1 MENNQAALNQE
12 NAPVIKEKKSSPII
26 LIVLCIVLFLGLGA
40 LGYFFYDAKTAKDK
54 IAATAELLEKDN
66 IKLKA
71 QIDSL
76 LKVIEPIKIQND
88 SLNAQ
93 LETCRQELISLREQ
107 VGRRTYVVSGG
118 GGGKSA
124 FYKKQYEDIKAQYED
139 LRGQI
144 DKLVAD
150 KQALEKDKEALTT
163 ELNSLKGK
171 NSELETQ
178 NQELNNKVTLGSA
191 LSAFNIKAA
200 GVDLKGGS
208 KKEVVT
214 EKAKKCER
222 IIVSYK
228 VGKNAIATPGMKTM
242 YVRILVGG
250 QCLASGMEET
260 VTFNGEQLP
269 FTLKQDFT
277 YENSEVN
284 MISKYNKKQEFKPGK
299 YIIELYCDNAQ
310 LGTSTFTLK

>member
-12 NAPVIKEKKSSPII
+12 NAPVMKEKKKSPIV
-26 LIVLCIVLFLGLGA
+26 LIIVCIVLFLGLGA
-40 LGYFFYDAKTAKDK
+40 MGYFFYDAKNAKDK
-54 IAATAELLEKDN
+54 IAATAEQLEKDN
-66 IKLKA
+66 TKLKA

-76 LKVIEPIKIQND
+76 LKVIEPLKIQND

-93 LETCRQELISLREQ
+93 LETCRQELMSLKEQ

-118 GGGKSA
+118 GGGKTA

-139 LRGQI
+139 LRAQI

-150 KQALEKDKEALTT
+150 KQALEKDKESLTT
-163 ELNSLKGK
+163 ELNALKGK

-178 NQELNNKVTLGSA
+178 NQELNTKVTLGSA
-191 LSAFNIKAA
+191 LVAFNIKAA
-200 GVDLKGGS
+200 GVDLKGGA

-222 IIVSYK
+222 ISIGFK
-228 VGKNAIATPGMKTM
+228 IGKNPIATPGMKTL
-242 YVRILVGG
+242 YIRILVGG

-260 VTFNGEQLP
+260 ITYNGEQIP

-277 YENSEVN
+277 YENSEMN
-284 MISKYNKKQEFKPGK
+284 MVAKYNKKQEFKPGK
-299 YIIELYCDNAQ
+299 YIVEIYCDNAQ
-310 LGTSTFTLK
+310 LGTTTFSLK